1 MVIYGRSLMATKADN
16 RTSIN
21 GLGLPTSKGPFRP
34 LACCPVRSV
43 YECYQETRCTR
54 PWQSSHITCGLLFC
68 MGLAPVPRKECL
80 AVSLTSPKFGWLP
93 LAAALFG
100 TQEWKPQWLHHN
112 FLPVVGLRLH
122 AKVPP
127 PPLSQA
133 QLILLCGL
141 WQRKEQSE
149 PSCTSL
155 QQAAHLKFGLPL
167 PFREMAK

>member
-1 MVIYGRSLMATKADN
+1 MRPVILH
-16 RTSIN
+16 
-21 GLGLPTSKGPFRP
+21 GLGTNAKKRMPSS
-34 LACCPVRSV
+34 LAD
-43 YECYQETRCTR
+43 
-54 PWQSSHITCGLLFC
+54 
-68 MGLAPVPRKECL
+68 LAQ
-80 AVSLTSPKFGWLP
+80 FGWLP

-155 QQAAHLKFGLPL
+155 QQAALLKFGLPL
-167 PFREMAK
+167 PFREMAKWEVTVNEQAIDVGEVSKQNYIGRQPEAALPVALKGSAEWASWVLSLSCENFRHLW